1 MAKVY
6 LKAHAPQFCECT
18 WSLVSNEVKHTYEGP
33 TKARWEKF
41 IRSEPVEGVL
51 EKKLIRRP
59 PAILSPCLI
68 IPRQAFPPISFFVF
82 RKLNSMTRSVSRE
95 A

>member
-18 WSLVSNEVKHTYEGP
+18 WSLVSNEVKHAYEGP
-33 TKARWEKF
+33 TKPGGEKF

-51 EKKLIRRP
+51 EKKLIQTTSCHSLAVLNHP
-59 PAILSPCLI
+59 KA
-68 IPRQAFPPISFFVF
+68 AFPPRSFFVF
-82 RKLNSMTRSVSRE
+82 AS
-95 A
+95 